1 MGALVIGRVNG
12 YMIQENSLPG
22 EGDRLSCIYPAANQ
36 HEADLPLH
44 IIGASPMRQKIASC
58 HLISQSLFS
67 LY

>member
-1 MGALVIGRVNG
+1 MAV
-12 YMIQENSLPG
+12 SLKG
-22 EGDRLSCIYPAANQ
+22 IAFLEIETDGSAFYSAANQ
-36 HEADLPLH
+36 CLVGFPLH